1 MAMEKREAIIRNYI
15 KAYNNFDVEGMLADF
30 TEDIIFENIQNQV
43 TTDSL
48 IGKEAFREQ
57 AEQAK
62 DFFSQRKQTI
72 KAIKLQEDYVEIDID
87 YEATLAID
95 FPGSIKKGEKI
106 NLQGKS
112 IFTFNTDYKIEK
124 LLDIS

>member
-1 MAMEKREAIIRNYI
+1 M
-15 KAYNNFDVEGMLADF
+15 
-30 TEDIIFENIQNQV
+30 
-43 TTDSL
+43 
-48 IGKEAFREQ
+48 
-57 AEQAK
+57 
-62 DFFSQRKQTI
+62 
-72 KAIKLQEDYVEIDID
+72 EIDID